1 MLKYFIQWIKEEG
14 YKILIPFFIVLII
27 LIMVILPWLKEKE
40 EETKDTL
47 QSSLSTPQVSSSI
60 SVVPKEK
67 PSDPDLKVTQ
77 KYTAQINNKT
87 VEIPLSKP
95 KETLSPD
102 GQTVVVSQTVDMT
115 AAVKPM
121 LPRWSVG
128 VGIGKDRIQIFLE
141 AWGNVYDQYF
151 DALKEVPETDYY
163 REMLDKRL
171 KMLYAVEHFEPFE
184 ERYQFLPEMKY

>member
-14 YKILIPFFIVLII
+14 YKILIPFFIVLVI
-27 LIMVILPWLKEKE
+27 LIMYFSFINNKDKNDKDNSVKENP
-40 EETKDTL
+40 
-47 QSSLSTPQVSSSI
+47 QVSLSTPQVSSSI
-60 SVVPKEK
+60 TVVPKTK

-95 KETLSPD
+95 KETLSAD

-121 LPRWSVG
+121 LPRWSIG
-128 VGIGKDRIQIFLE
+128 VGMGKDRNETYIPFS
-141 AWGNVYDQYF
+141 VTRHYKP
-151 DALKEVPETDYY
+151 LKRSLQFTLKYSIDKGKISGGEVQH
-163 REMLDKRL
+163 LWN
-171 KMLYAVEHFEPFE
+171 F
-184 ERYQFLPEMKY
+184 

>member
-1 MLKYFIQWIKEEG
+1 MLKYFVQWIKEEG

-40 EETKDTL
+40 EKEEETKDTL

-60 SVVPKEK
+60 TVVPKEK
-67 PSDPDLKVTQ
+67 PSDPDLKVSQ
-77 KYTAQINNKT
+77 KYVAQINNKT

-115 AAVKPM
+115 AAVKPI

-128 VGIGKDRIQIFLE
+128 VGVGRYHSETYIPLSVTRHYKPLKRSLQVTLKYSIDKGKIS
-141 AWGNVYDQYF
+141 GG
-151 DALKEVPETDYY
+151 EVQH
-163 REMLDKRL
+163 LWN
-171 KMLYAVEHFEPFE
+171 F
-184 ERYQFLPEMKY
+184 